1 MEIPQIRK
9 TSACFVLSSILGS
22 KAAMQSV
29 TKGRIKVTR
38 SEVDRSR
45 NVSKL
50 LLLCPPRTFTID
62 GLPAHKSNL
71 EGVRLTTWF
80 ALGCKGQ

>member
-9 TSACFVLSSILGS
+9 TSACFVLSSILGG

-29 TKGRIKVTR
+29 TKGRTKVTR
-38 SEVDRSR
+38 SEVDRSK

-50 LLLCPPRTFTID
+50 LLGCVALRTFTID

-71 EGVRLTTWF
+71 EEETDHSICSWV
-80 ALGCKGQ
+80 